1 MHFTLSESILSRLG
15 IIKLWRRLR
24 GLFVNVSSGPTFYRS
39 SVRDRCAAGAPF
51 PGSATD
57 PFRGI
62 IPDMRQAPGCGLLVL
77 LLIGLSVFSLF
88 GQSGADPIGEITA
101 ALRAHD
107 FSTALQLL
115 QPALQHSPNSAQLL
129 TLQALAYSGKG
140 QRKDALTA
148 FRSALRISPDY
159 LPALE
164 GSAQLEYD
172 AGNAAAVPLLQHI
185 LRLRPNDATTH
196 AMLAVIAFKKGDCAL
211 AVQHFAQSGSLVDSQ
226 PGALQ
231 EYGVCLMEIKQSD
244 KAIAIFQQIL
254 ASHPEDPR
262 ARRSLATAQLSA
274 GQPQDAISTLQ
285 PLLESGKPDVSG
297 MQLAAA
303 AYEANKD
310 TPNAV
315 KILHEAIV
323 KDPHNTALYV
333 DFANI
338 AMTHQSFQ
346 TGIDMIHAGLNVEPK
361 AAELYLAR
369 GVLYVQLADYE
380 KAESDFEKAEQLDPH
395 QTLSAA
401 AQSMVAEERNQD
413 DPDRALATVRSKL
426 AKKPEDAFL
435 WYLQAAILVQKAPN
449 PGSAEFQQ
457 AMQSGKKAVGLRPS
471 LSAAHNVLAKLYLQ
485 AGQIAPAITEC
496 RLVLRDNPANQT
508 ALYHLVLALRKT
520 NDKAEI
526 PELLKR
532 LAKARQDATKEEA
545 EHNRYK
551 LVTEPG
557 PQSD

>member
-1 MHFTLSESILSRLG
+1 
-15 IIKLWRRLR
+15 
-24 GLFVNVSSGPTFYRS
+24 
-39 SVRDRCAAGAPF
+39 
-51 PGSATD
+51 
-57 PFRGI
+57 
-62 IPDMRQAPGCGLLVL
+62 MRQPSGLGLLVL
-77 LLIGLSVFSLF
+77 LLLSLSFFSLF
-88 GQSGADPIGEITA
+88 AQNSTDSIGEITA
-101 ALRAHD
+101 ALRARD
-107 FSTALQLL
+107 FSAALQLL
-115 QPALQHSPNSAQLL
+115 QPALQRSPNSAQLW

-140 QRKDALTA
+140 QRKDALAA
-148 FRSALRISPDY
+148 FRHALRISPDY
-159 LPALE
+159 VPALE

-185 LRLRPNDATTH
+185 LRLLPNDPTTH
-196 AMLAVIAFKKGDCAL
+196 AMLAVMAFKKGDCAL
-211 AVQHFAQSGSLVDSQ
+211 AAQHFAQSGSLVDSQ

-231 EYGVCLMEIKQSD
+231 EYGVCLMEVKQSD
-244 KAIAIFQQIL
+244 TAITIFKQIL
-254 ASHPEDPR
+254 ASHPDDPR

-274 GQPQDAISTLQ
+274 GQPQDAITTLQ
-285 PLLESGKPDVSG
+285 PLLESESPDVRG

-315 KILHEAIV
+315 KVLHEAIV
-323 KDPHNTALYV
+323 KDPHNITLYV

-346 TGIDMIHAGLNVEPK
+346 TGIDMIDAGLNLEPK

-369 GVLYVQLADYE
+369 GVLYVQLAAYE
-380 KAESDFEKAEQLDPH
+380 KAEADFEKAEQLDPH
-395 QTLSAA
+395 QALSAT
-401 AQSMVAEERNQD
+401 AQSMVAEEQNQN

-435 WYLQAAILVQKAPN
+435 WYLQAAILAQKAPN
-449 PGSAEFQQ
+449 PGSAEFQE
-457 AMQSGKKAVGLRPS
+457 AMQSGKKAVGLQPS

-485 AGQIAPAITEC
+485 AGQIALATKEC
-496 RLVLRDNPANQT
+496 RLVLRDNPADQT

-520 NDKAEI
+520 SDKGEI
-526 PELLKR
+526 PELLRR
-532 LAKARQDATKEEA
+532 LAKARQDATKEEV

-557 PQSD
+557 PQSN

>member
-1 MHFTLSESILSRLG
+1 
-15 IIKLWRRLR
+15 
-24 GLFVNVSSGPTFYRS
+24 
-39 SVRDRCAAGAPF
+39 
-51 PGSATD
+51 
-57 PFRGI
+57 
-62 IPDMRQAPGCGLLVL
+62 MRQASGFGLPVL
-77 LLIGLSVFSLF
+77 LLISLSVFSLF
-88 GQSGADPIGEITA
+88 AQSGADPIGEITA
-101 ALRAHD
+101 ALRSGD

-115 QPALQHSPNSAQLL
+115 QPALQHSPNSAQLW
-129 TLQALAYSGKG
+129 TLQALAYSGEG
-140 QRKDALTA
+140 QSKDALAA
-148 FRSALRISPDY
+148 FRRALKISPDY

-164 GSAQLEYD
+164 GSAQLEYYS
-172 AGNAAAVPLLQHI
+172 GSAAALPLLQHV
-185 LRLRPNDATTH
+185 LRLHPNDPTTH
-196 AMLAVIAFKKGDCAL
+196 AMLAVIAFKKGDCAS
-211 AVQHFAQSGSLVDSQ
+211 AVHHFAQSGSLVDSQ

-231 EYGVCLMEIKQSD
+231 EYGVCLMELKQSD
-244 KAIAIFQQIL
+244 KAMPIFQRIL
-254 ASHPEDPR
+254 ASHPDDPR

-274 GQPQDAISTLQ
+274 GQPQDAITTLQ
-285 PLLESGKPDVSG
+285 PLLESGSPDVSV

-315 KILHEAIV
+315 KKLHEAIV
-323 KDPHNTALYV
+323 KDPHNITLYV

-346 TGIDMIHAGLNVEPK
+346 TGIDMIDAGLNLEPK

-380 KAESDFEKAEQLDPH
+380 KAEADFEKAEQLDP
-395 QTLSAA
+395 QQALSAA
-401 AQSMVAEERNQD
+401 AQSMVAEELNHD
-413 DPDRALATVRSKL
+413 DPDQALAIVRSKL
-426 AKKPEDAFL
+426 AKKPDDAFL
-435 WYLQAAILVQKAPN
+435 WYLQAAILAQEAPA

-457 AMQSGKKAVGLRPS
+457 AMQSGKKAVGLQPS

-485 AGQIAPAITEC
+485 AGQIALAIKEC
-496 RLVLRDNPANQT
+496 RLVLRDNPADQT

-526 PELLKR
+526 PELLRR

-551 LVTEPG
+551 LVTQPG
-557 PQSD
+557 PQSN